1 MQMQQPIRARRGAA
15 NGIVDGAV
23 AIVTGE
29 LVEEQLHR
37 ADVQVQLVHVVL
49 TEVTDLQVPEA
60 KR

>member
-1 MQMQQPIRARRGAA
+1 MQTQQPIRAQRGAA